1 MSAADPSTFDSLAL
15 VNSFYGPGATACW
28 YLTCL
33 SCLISWTIHP
43 KKQKTDSI
51 TSDFI
56 AVVTFPTV
64 AAAHLIAQ
72 VQSYPDQVSLGDGI
86 LQQENA
92 SLSASLTITE
102 TYLAICTVLLLPTVL
117 CSSVKRICL
126 VAVTGVFCI
135 SSETYLFF
143 AIPSARD
150 TPGAFPRSFIIES
163 LPLLVGALVIVCV
176 LVGILLSFLYLVFDY
191 SRLPPA
197 IRPPADAEPEL
208 VEIYNQVAEMKCTAA
223 MARMAYWSLPFNFL
237 GGLISFSSFA
247 KDILPPITT
256 QVQQPAATLWQKV
269 LDEFFP
275 KTDTG
280 IKELDQA
287 VALLAGMTVLGF
299 SLYSAAD
306 ERYKAWWE
314 EETKRKEEALREA
327 VRVTTPEDEWTRR
340 TALDRAANGR
350 ASEEV
355 EMRDL
360 RPQICAN

>member
-72 VQSYPDQVSLGDGI
+72 VKNYPDQASIGDGI

-92 SLSASLTITE
+92 PLSASLTITE
-102 TYLAICTVLLLPTVL
+102 TYLVICTVLLVPTGVR
-117 CSSVKRICL
+117 SSVKRICL
-126 VAVTGVFCI
+126 LAVTGVFCI
-135 SSETYLFF
+135 SSETYLFC
-143 AIPSARD
+143 AIPSARSA
-150 TPGAFPRSFIIES
+150 PGAFPRSFIVGS
-163 LPLLVGALVIVCV
+163 LERPLLAGPPVLVSV
-176 LVGILLSFLYLVFDY
+176 LVGILLYFLYPVFDY
-191 SRLPPA
+191 SRLPPV
-197 IRPPADAEPEL
+197 IRPPADAEPAL
-208 VEIYNQVAEMKCTAA
+208 VEIYNQVALMKNNAA
-223 MARMAYWSLPFNFL
+223 VVRMMYWALPFNFL
-237 GGLISFSSFA
+237 AGLISFSSLA
-247 KDILPPITT
+247 KDILPHITT
-256 QVQQPAATLWQKV
+256 QVQQPAATLWQKLLV
-269 LDEFFP
+269 EFFP
-275 KTDTG
+275 KTITG

-306 ERYKAWWE
+306 ERYKAWRE

-327 VRVTTPEDEWTRR
+327 VRVTTPEDEWMRGTSV
-340 TALDRAANGR
+340 DRAANGR
-350 ASEEV
+350 QSEEV
-355 EMRDL
+355 
-360 RPQICAN
+360 